1 MKQKNTQE
9 NKGESRG
16 EARISPY
23 QRERQALRVG
33 SGYFAGGVL
42 LLAVGFLSGW
52 YWQNIEK
59 HDALRIEVVA
69 NDADGALPAPESF
82 GAPNEGA
89 PKGTTAKAFV
99 GGSVLGAATDCAFVG
114 SKNSTKYH
122 LPTSGSA
129 KRIKP
134 ENLVCF
140 TGADEAVARG
150 YEAGSVQ

>member
-1 MKQKNTQE
+1 L
-9 NKGESRG
+9 
-16 EARISPY
+16 I
-23 QRERQALRVG
+23 
-33 SGYFAGGVL
+33 
-42 LLAVGFLSGW
+42 VGFLSGW

-69 NDADGALPAPESF
+69 AEGEGTLPAIEPL
-82 GAPNEGA
+82 
-89 PKGTTAKAFV
+89 GTSKDSTAVKTFV
-99 GGSVLGAATDCAFVG
+99 GGGVLGAATDCAFVG

-140 TGADEAVARG
+140 MSVDEAVARG

>member
-1 MKQKNTQE
+1 MKQKSAPE
-9 NKGESRG
+9 NRHENQK
-16 EARISPY
+16 EASISPY
-23 QRERQALRVG
+23 QREREALRAG
-33 SGYFAGGVL
+33 SGYFAGGAL
-42 LLAVGFLSGW
+42 LVIIGFLSGW

-59 HDALRIEVVA
+59 HDALHIEVVA
-69 NDADGALPAPESF
+69 TESDGELPAIEPLSGSKDGAV
-82 GAPNEGA
+82 
-89 PKGTTAKAFV
+89 AKAFV
-99 GGSVLGAATDCAFVG
+99 GELVASTPTDCAFVG

-140 TGADEAVARG
+140 TSADEAVARG

>member
-1 MKQKNTQE
+1 MKQKSARENRQE
-9 NKGESRG
+9 NQG
-16 EARISPY
+16 EASISPY

-33 SGYFAGGVL
+33 GGYFAGGAL
-42 LLAVGFLSGW
+42 LLIVGFLSGW

-59 HDALRIEVVA
+59 HDALRIEAVA
-69 NDADGALPAPESF
+69 TEGEGTLPAIEPLS
-82 GAPNEGA
+82 AS
-89 PKGTTAKAFV
+89 KDVTAVKTLV
-99 GGSVLGAATDCAFVG
+99 GGSVFGATTDCVFVG

-140 TGADEAVARG
+140 TSADDAVARG
-150 YEAGSVQ
+150 YEAGSIQ